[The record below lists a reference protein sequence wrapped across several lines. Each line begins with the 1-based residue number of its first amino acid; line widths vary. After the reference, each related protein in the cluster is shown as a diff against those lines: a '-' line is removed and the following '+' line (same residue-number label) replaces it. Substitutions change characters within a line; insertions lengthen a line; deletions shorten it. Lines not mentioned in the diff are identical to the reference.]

1 MLKRMPKRVVT
12 SVFDTG
18 HDSYIAQREKKKLA
32 NFSKSKKRQ
41 SSKLVA
47 RNSQIRTIADSTI
60 TAEAKPQF
68 AWID

>member
-1 MLKRMPKRVVT
+1 MPKRVVMRA
-12 SVFDTG
+12 FDRAG
-18 HDSYIAQREKKKLA
+18 HDSYITQHQKKKLA
-32 NFSKSKKRQ
+32 NFSKSGKPQLPK
-41 SSKLVA
+41 KLVA